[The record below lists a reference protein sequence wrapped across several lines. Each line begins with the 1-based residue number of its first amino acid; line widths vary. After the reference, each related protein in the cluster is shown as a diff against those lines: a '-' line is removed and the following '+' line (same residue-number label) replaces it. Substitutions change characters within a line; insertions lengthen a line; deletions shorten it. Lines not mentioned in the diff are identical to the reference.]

1 LRKFSDNVL
10 TFQVSKESIQ
20 RSIISKYKKGS
31 EVNLELPLT
40 MEKFLSGH
48 LVQGHVDTVTSVLKV
63 NEISEDLWNYEFK
76 NNDYKYLV
84 DKGSVT
90 VNGISLTVVNP
101 TDEHFTVAVIRE
113 TYDRTNFKNLNVDS
127 IVNIEFDIM
136 AKYVERFLNDK

>member
-1 LRKFSDNVL
+1 VL

-20 RSIISKYKKGS
+20 RSIISKYNKGS

>member
-1 LRKFSDNVL
+1 
-10 TFQVSKESIQ
+10 
-20 RSIISKYKKGS
+20 
-31 EVNLELPLT
+31 